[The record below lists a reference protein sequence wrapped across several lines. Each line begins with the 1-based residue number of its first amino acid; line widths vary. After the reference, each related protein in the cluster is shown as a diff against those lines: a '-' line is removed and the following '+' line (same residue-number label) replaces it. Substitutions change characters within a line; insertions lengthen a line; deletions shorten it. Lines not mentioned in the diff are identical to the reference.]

1 MVSKEVVTSTD
12 ASRTWVV
19 RDYTLEVVIRTSG
32 TWRRDKDTSR
42 AFVFISQV
50 TRASRLDGVLL
61 SLNVTRGG
69 VQMRNGVLASVRRV
83 TGGERSVLE
92 VFGLISAGCQMVLE
106 GSFARVFARVGR
118 YNFNTDECRYTAR
131 RS

>member
-32 TWRRDKDTSR
+32 TWRRDKDTSG
-42 AFVFISQV
+42 AFILISQV

-83 TGGERSVLE
+83 TGGEGSVLE

-118 YNFNTDECRYTAR
+118 YKN
-131 RS
+131 

>member
-1 MVSKEVVTSTD
+1 VVSKEVVTSTD

-19 RDYTLEVVIRTSG
+19 GDHTLEVVIRTSG
-32 TWRRDKDTSR
+32 TWRRDKDTSG
-42 AFVFISQV
+42 AFVFVSQV

-69 VQMRNGVLASVRRV
+69 VQMRNGVLASVRWV
-83 TGGERSVLE
+83 TRGEGSVLE
-92 VFGLISAGCQMVLE
+92 IFWLISAGCQMVLE
-106 GSFARVFARVGR
+106 GCFARVFARVGR